1 MVTNWSSTPASTSL
15 KPSPNRRL
23 CRSSTRCW
31 PCKQN
36 TTAWCAA
43 SGGCGSWDVK
53 LWLFQGCPLLCESAS
68 MTSVQKKSSFLVY
81 YLSFSKISPPVW
93 LQRIFQTYF
102 CLSTSHSRL
111 NLYKIP
117 RIPWLKARSPLLS
130 LSFLDCSMKRN
141 YFLFSSLR
149 LCFRS
154 GGRDK
159 NAASL
164 FIARRW
170 WCQRLSHCLIS
181 LQTHASATQSGRS
194 IDDFNTALRFF
205 ITHCHFWF

>member
-1 MVTNWSSTPASTSL
+1 MCCKRRVWELGCEVMTFPRLSVTLWKRFNDFSPKKKFFPGLLL
-15 KPSPNRRL
+15 KFFKN
-23 CRSSTRCW
+23 
-31 PCKQN
+31 
-36 TTAWCAA
+36 
-43 SGGCGSWDVK
+43 
-53 LWLFQGCPLLCESAS
+53 
-68 MTSVQKKSSFLVY
+68 
-81 YLSFSKISPPVW
+81 ISPGG

-141 YFLFSSLR
+141 YFLYSSLR